1 MNNNK
6 IKLGSNRSF
15 GIVFFVVF
23 LIIAIYPLLNDN
35 SIRLWSLIVG
45 IIFLILGIINS
56 KLLTPFNILWMKFG
70 LLLGK
75 IVSPIVMGFVFFG
88 VVTPISIIMKLLRKD
103 LLNLKR
109 NKKETYWLKKEEI
122 KSNMKKYDCF
132 IFIYHDQ
139 ALIPFKY
146 ISQFSGVNYTGN
158 LSIIRVSPD
167 HGTAYNLIGSKNI
180 SNLSLLNCYN
190 LIKKIKKNRKTND
203 KSKKI
208 T

>member
-23 LIIAIYPLLNDN
+23 LIIATYPLLNDN
-35 SIRLWSLIVG
+35 SIRLWSLIIG

-56 KLLTPFNILWMKFG
+56 KILTPFNILWMKFG

-122 KSNMKKYDCF
+122 KSNMKN
-132 IFIYHDQ
+132 
-139 ALIPFKY
+139 
-146 ISQFSGVNYTGN
+146 QF
-158 LSIIRVSPD
+158 
-167 HGTAYNLIGSKNI
+167 
-180 SNLSLLNCYN
+180 
-190 LIKKIKKNRKTND
+190 
-203 KSKKI
+203 
-208 T
+208 